1 MYIYIHIYNSY
12 AYNIYIYS
20 IHTYVIACVYIHMCT
35 VYLIYIYILYIY
47 IEREGEWKRERE
59 RLLRWDPIP
68 EGGLIH
74 ECNRIIQGSISADLA
89 LWVFNNP
96 AETHCKTRANPGACD
111 SGWLWTLH
119 FWWNILHI
127 LLLQNVEPLHPIN
140 PNCLHHDQEK
150 IDHRDGLKMVETCR
164 NNWQRCVFQQVPTY
178 SNVPA

>member
-1 MYIYIHIYNSY
+1 MPIIYIYIVYIRMWLHVY
-12 AYNIYIYS
+12 IYI
-20 IHTYVIACVYIHMCT
+20 CVQCI
-35 VYLIYIYILYIY
+35 LYIYILYIY

-178 SNVPA
+178 SNVPT